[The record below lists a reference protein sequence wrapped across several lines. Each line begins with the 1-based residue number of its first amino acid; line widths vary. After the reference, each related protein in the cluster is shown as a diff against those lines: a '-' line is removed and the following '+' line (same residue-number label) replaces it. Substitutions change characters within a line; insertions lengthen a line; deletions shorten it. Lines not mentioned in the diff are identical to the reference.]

1 MKGHEETH
9 PTSLDHF
16 QGMVVGH
23 TAQAD
28 GRVHSRCGGR
38 LILGATGQNGMRME
52 GGLGSQHHPNLFNEC
67 QIWVYGCIHCQLNP
81 LKPGCWHKMIHWPAT
96 SGWDR
101 QVGPGRSSPPHIP
114 HSTTH
119 PSGPRIP
126 SSHASTPAQRTL
138 RPSNTWPTE
147 VWKPLMCKAVNDI
160 HLEQWK
166 KRARNGFCWVGCIWK
181 LRYRLFL

>member
-1 MKGHEETH
+1 MKGREETH

-28 GRVHSRCGGR
+28 GRVHSRCGGH
-38 LILGATGQNGMRME
+38 LILGATWAERYENGRWIRE
-52 GGLGSQHHPNLFNEC
+52 PTSS
-67 QIWVYGCIHCQLNP
+67 YGCIHCQLNP
-81 LKPGCWHKMIHWPAT
+81 LKPGCWYKMIHWPAT

-101 QVGPGRSSPPHIP
+101 QVESGRSSPHIP
-114 HSTTH
+114 HSTTY
-119 PSGPRIP
+119 PFVPRIP

-138 RPSNTWPTE
+138 RPSNTWLTE

-166 KRARNGFCWVGCIWK
+166 KRAFNGFLLGWVYLKIK
-181 LRYRLFL
+181 VHSLPSQN